1 MMTAYIL
8 LASAVLVA
16 VTADLTARDLETISM
31 LIGNSTTAS
40 EARLTALIVDSTTAS
55 EARLKTFVVE
65 TTQTLTQTL
74 RDEISASQTQL
85 KEFVVET
92 LRDESHLF
100 VKQSVAHAKACVHF
114 LNDDVTGFGVLFN
127 GRGYFI
133 TAKHVSNESNKL
145 SHATADL
152 ALLHPSSPKYDNTFG
167 FFNLTN
173 AIANPSMGDTLFAL
187 GYDGNKPDVGLR
199 LWVGSVYSVY
209 DYRSVTTCTDETA
222 SCSSEYYT
230 RILTGGD
237 TVAGMSG
244 APVFNGCGISGVSVG
259 MDLRHATRNGI
270 TLTNLSGTVVV
281 HIKHLIELLSY
292 PNASEFSVTLS
303 ESSPICN
310 IPVKKYC

>member
-1 MMTAYIL
+1 MMIVYIL

-16 VTADLTARDLETISM
+16 VTADLTARDVETISM
-31 LIGNSTTAS
+31 LIGNSIA
-40 EARLTALIVDSTTAS
+40 AS
-55 EARLKTFVVE
+55 EARLKNFVVE
-65 TTQTLTQTL
+65 TL

-100 VKQSVAHAKACVHF
+100 VKQSVEHAKACVY
-114 LNDDVTGFGVLFN
+114 NISGKITGFGVLFN
-127 GRGYFI
+127 GRGYKVI
-133 TAKHVSNESNKL
+133 PNHLKDDVYRL
-145 SHATADL
+145 SHTVADL
-152 ALLHPSSPKYDNTFG
+152 ALLHPSSLKSDDIFG
-167 FFNLTN
+167 YFNLTN

-187 GYDGNKPDVGLR
+187 GFDSSYPYVGLR

-209 DYRSVTTCTDETA
+209 DYRSVATCTDETA

-259 MDLRHATRNGI
+259 MDLRHAPNMKGD
-270 TLTNLSGTVVV
+270 TLTNLSGAEVV

>member
-1 MMTAYIL
+1 
-8 LASAVLVA
+8 
-16 VTADLTARDLETISM
+16 M

-40 EARLTALIVDSTTAS
+40 EARLKTFVVAS
-55 EARLKTFVVE
+55 EARLTA
-65 TTQTLTQTL
+65 L
-74 RDEISASQTQL
+74 IGASQTQL

-237 TVAGMSG
+237 TVTGMSG

-259 MDLRHATRNGI
+259 MDLRHAPNMNGD
-270 TLTNLSGTVVV
+270 TLTNLRCSGGS
-281 HIKHLIELLSY
+281 HQAPHR
-292 PNASEFSVTLS
+292 ASFVS
-303 ESSPICN
+303 
-310 IPVKKYC
+310 KRQ

>member
-1 MMTAYIL
+1 MMIAYIL
-8 LASAVLVA
+8 LASAVLVT
-16 VTADLTARDLETISM
+16 VTADLTARDFETISM

-55 EARLKTFVVE
+55 EARLTA
-65 TTQTLTQTL
+65 L
-74 RDEISASQTQL
+74 ISASQTQL

-152 ALLHPSSPKYDNTFG
+152 ALLHPSSLKSDDIFG
-167 FFNLTN
+167 YFNLTN

-187 GYDGNKPDVGLR
+187 GYDSSYPYVGLR

-237 TVAGMSG
+237 TVTGMSG
-244 APVFNGCGISGVSVG
+244 APVFNGCGISGVSV
-259 MDLRHATRNGI
+259 
-270 TLTNLSGTVVV
+270 SG
-281 HIKHLIELLSY
+281 S
-292 PNASEFSVTLS
+292 
-303 ESSPICN
+303 
-310 IPVKKYC
+310 